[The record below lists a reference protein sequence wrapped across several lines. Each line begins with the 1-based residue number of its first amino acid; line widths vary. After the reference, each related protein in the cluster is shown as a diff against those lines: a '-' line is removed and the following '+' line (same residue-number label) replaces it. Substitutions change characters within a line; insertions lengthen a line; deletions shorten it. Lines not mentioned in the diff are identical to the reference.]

1 MVSSKTSLS
10 AWDVRKMLDS
20 GVGRHEIV
28 RRLIETGVWSRAG
41 AAEIVQFMTSG
52 PDPLMKQTASL
63 GRLEHPRR
71 QR

>member
-1 MVSSKTSLS
+1 
-10 AWDVRKMLDS
+10 MLDT
-20 GVGRHEIV
+20 GVGHQEIA

-52 PDPLMKQTASL
+52 SDPLMKQTVSSR
-63 GRLEHPRR
+63 RLAHPRR

>member
-1 MVSSKTSLS
+1 VSSKTSLS

-20 GVGRHEIV
+20 GVGQHEII
-28 RRLIETGVWSRAG
+28 RRLIDTGVWSRAG
-41 AAEIVQFMTSG
+41 AAEIVQFMTYG

-63 GRLEHPRR
+63 RRLKHPRR